1 MHKQAKLVVGERG
14 RCEQIGIERWS
25 ECLSKRLSEYQQ
37 SYPNPFLPYLN
48 ASCSDPSKCSVRR
61 AECARSTWGQPQILI
76 RVYANI
82 QRPFVCGSS
91 SSSQISNPPPTNR
104 AAASVSRHRIY
115 SLSIFLFNS
124 LSFVIPLIS
133 ISLVSCDCTQKITIT
148 VTSVIERK
156 KKKKGLGF
164 RKLGERRREYV
175 QVWTR
180 TLLPHSAERGIVC

>member
-14 RCEQIGIERWS
+14 RCEQIGMERWS
-25 ECLSKRLSEYQQ
+25 ECLGKRLSEYQQ

-48 ASCSDPSKCSVRR
+48 ASSSDPSKCSVRR
-61 AECARSTWGQPQILI
+61 AERARRAWVHLQIRI
-76 RVYANI
+76 RVYAHI
-82 QRPFVCGSS
+82 QRPFVCG

-115 SLSIFLFNS
+115 SLSIYLFNS
-124 LSFVIPLIS
+124 LSFLIPSS

-164 RKLGERRREYV
+164 GKLGKRPREYV